1 MPGRILE
8 VKQHLD
14 GREEVWECD
23 RVLVTPNEAVVR
35 FQIPVDVPVA
45 PAGTMT
51 VGFFWRWRNY
61 NLYRFQSPEGAVMG
75 HRFDVVSEVRI
86 APDRIRYLDLLLDV
100 LVAPD
105 ETVTV
110 EDQDDVD
117 RAAAEGL
124 LTTKQLQT
132 IERTRD
138 LLVRSHAQIVHE
150 AVRMLQD

>member
-1 MPGRILE
+1 
-8 VKQHLD
+8 
-14 GREEVWECD
+14 
-23 RVLVTPNEAVVR
+23 
-35 FQIPVDVPVA
+35 
-45 PAGTMT
+45 
-51 VGFFWRWRNY
+51 
-61 NLYRFQSPEGAVMG
+61 MG